1 MTNQAVAVE
10 SAKNDLGYDAWGR
23 PKSITDR
30 SVLHGMFSFNVP
42 VSTWYETINGTIQS
56 PMVNST
62 SVDGALEIVAG
73 ATLNDVTYLRTFR
86 NPRYQPNRGTLYST
100 AGFLVNPDAAMRR
113 SWGCFNAEHGVFFR
127 LDRGVLYG
135 VTRTITTAGGVTE
148 NSVKL
153 DIAGVDLSRGNVYD
167 IQHQWRGV
175 GDYRFFINLD
185 DVGGLDNLG
194 NLDKL
199 SMSNPAAPIAFES
212 ENLGDNDLMRFG
224 CVDVTSEGGD
234 DNGKTYGSVSV
245 DNQAGQVAITGFN
258 QPVIAIRSK
267 LTVGGLINTRD
278 TLSLLATGYTDQ
290 RAMMRIWQTRDFTAI
305 TANDQ
310 TWKDFGDGH
319 LEYIIFDEPNVTT
332 PMTFDTAKASLIFG
346 TRVNQDQSE
355 STSALFEGRTDIWQT
370 PGDMFVFT
378 MHRETGA
385 ACNVGITYEFAEE
398 I

>member
-127 LDRGVLYG
+127 LDSGVLYG

-153 DIAGVDLSRGNVYD
+153 DIAGVDLSKGNVYD

-267 LTVGGLINTRD
+267 
-278 TLSLLATGYTDQ
+278 
-290 RAMMRIWQTRDFTAI
+290 
-305 TANDQ
+305 
-310 TWKDFGDGH
+310 
-319 LEYIIFDEPNVTT
+319 
-332 PMTFDTAKASLIFG
+332 
-346 TRVNQDQSE
+346 
-355 STSALFEGRTDIWQT
+355 
-370 PGDMFVFT
+370 
-378 MHRETGA
+378 
-385 ACNVGITYEFAEE
+385 
-398 I
+398 

>member
-1 MTNQAVAVE
+1 M
-10 SAKNDLGYDAWGR
+10 
-23 PKSITDR
+23 
-30 SVLHGMFSFNVP
+30 
-42 VSTWYETINGTIQS
+42 
-56 PMVNST
+56 
-62 SVDGALEIVAG
+62 
-73 ATLNDVTYLRTFR
+73 
-86 NPRYQPNRGTLYST
+86 
-100 AGFLVNPDAAMRR
+100 
-113 SWGCFNAEHGVFFR
+113 
-127 LDRGVLYG
+127 
-135 VTRTITTAGGVTE
+135 
-148 NSVKL
+148 
-153 DIAGVDLSRGNVYD
+153 
-167 IQHQWRGV
+167 
-175 GDYRFFINLD
+175 
-185 DVGGLDNLG
+185 
-194 NLDKL
+194 
-199 SMSNPAAPIAFES
+199 
-212 ENLGDNDLMRFG
+212 
-224 CVDVTSEGGD
+224 
-234 DNGKTYGSVSV
+234 
-245 DNQAGQVAITGFN
+245 
-258 QPVIAIRSK
+258 
-267 LTVGGLINTRD
+267 GGLINTRD